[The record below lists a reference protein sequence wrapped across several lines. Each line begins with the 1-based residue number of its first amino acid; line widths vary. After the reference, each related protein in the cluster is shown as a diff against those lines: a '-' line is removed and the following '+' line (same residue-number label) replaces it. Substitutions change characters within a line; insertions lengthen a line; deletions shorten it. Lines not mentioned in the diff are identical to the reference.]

1 MTAPTKQILGRYNV
15 ITELGRGGMGVV
27 YKAQDTMLGRIVALK
42 RLLAKDN
49 KMLIER
55 FLGEAKSIAA
65 LNHPNIIQIFD
76 IGKDSEGL
84 YITTEFVDGTDLER
98 LIKVQKK
105 LPPKIALKLIK
116 PICKALHYAH
126 KMSVIHRDI
135 KPANILLTKD
145 GVPKVADFGLARLES
160 MKELEV
166 TGVIMGTRAYA
177 SPEQFCDAKHIDH
190 RTDIYSVGAMF
201 YEMTTG
207 NSPQFF
213 RDTDVPKSLLP
224 IILKSM
230 ERNPDQRYQSLQPM
244 IAHLHKAGKGVP
256 IAGLDARTTTDN
268 VAYKPA
274 SAAGKPGQSKMIFIP
289 AGVFLFGEKGRKVNL
304 KAFYI
309 DKYPV
314 TNEQFALWKPS
325 HTYPPA
331 QAKHPVTKVTWVEA
345 NAYARKVGKRLPTE
359 MEWEKAAR
367 GTDGRRFAW
376 GNKFSAEFCNTFES
390 RIGTTT
396 PVDTYPEGKSPY
408 GLMDMVGN
416 VWEWT
421 RTYLDERKTAR
432 VLKGGAYNGETK
444 FALCYAR
451 FAYPEVGLI
460 PTAGFRCA
468 RSTNE

>member
-1 MTAPTKQILGRYNV
+1 MTSVKKTILGRYDV

-27 YKAQDTMLGRIVALK
+27 YKAQDTMLGRTVALK

-76 IGKDSEGL
+76 IGKDTDGL

-105 LPPKIALKLIK
+105 LQPKIAVKLIK
-116 PICKALHYAH
+116 PICKALLYAH

-145 GVPKVADFGLARLES
+145 GIPKIADFGLARLES

-177 SPEQFCDAKHIDH
+177 SPEQFCDAKHIDQ

-201 YEMTTG
+201 YEMVTG

-213 RDTDVPKSLLP
+213 RDGDVPKPLLP
-224 IILKSM
+224 IILKAM
-230 ERNPDQRYQSLQPM
+230 ERDPDRRYQSLQAM
-244 IAHLHKAGKGVP
+244 IAHFNAIGKGRP
-256 IAGLDARTTTDN
+256 AAAADSHSLPNTIAKSPMQTEE
-268 VAYKPA
+268 
-274 SAAGKPGQSKMIFIP
+274 SGQTEMILIP
-289 AGVFLFGEKGRKVNL
+289 AGPFLFGETGRKVNL
-304 KAFYI
+304 KAYYI

-325 HTYPPA
+325 HTYPPN
-331 QAKHPVTKVTWVEA
+331 QAKHPVTRVTWIDA
-345 NAYARKVGKRLPTE
+345 NAYARNVGKRLLTE

-376 GNKFSAEFCNTFES
+376 GSNFFKDNCNTFES

-396 PVDTYPEGKSPY
+396 PVDTYPEGKSAF
-408 GLMDMVGN
+408 GVMDMAGN

-421 RTYLDERKTAR
+421 STYLDQRKTAR
-432 VLKGGAYNGETK
+432 VLKGGAFNGEAK
-444 FALCYAR
+444 FALSFSR
-451 FAYPEVGLI
+451 FAYPESGLI

-468 RSTNE
+468 RSAG